1 MRLDRFF
8 GEEPSG
14 TDLDL
19 SSKIITSGKPF
30 ESRIISEDELTTYLD
45 EGWDLVK
52 ELSNGKIVIMKSER
66 LRL

>member
-1 MRLDRFF
+1 MKQL
-8 GEEPSG
+8 EERRR
-14 TDLDL
+14 TEHN
-19 SSKIITSGKPF
+19 SGKPF
-30 ESRIISEDELTTYLD
+30 GSRIMGEDELTGYLD

>member
-1 MRLDRFF
+1 M
-8 GEEPSG
+8 G
-14 TDLDL
+14 
-19 SSKIITSGKPF
+19 
-30 ESRIISEDELTTYLD
+30 EDELTGYLD